1 MTRRTFFHAASTS
14 LAVAPLLRSQQDS
27 GGQTQGGQTKMGVAW
42 TSYMSYWRPKDAYL
56 LLERCHELGAAGIQT
71 PLTGDFA
78 KIRARA
84 EELGM
89 YVEAMVPLPKDGDVA
104 AFESGLKGA
113 KEAGAVALRAGYLSG
128 RRYETFSTLAD
139 WQGFVTAAHKSIESA
154 LPLLDKYKIPLG
166 IENHKDWTAD
176 EHLALMKKYSNE
188 YLGVCLD
195 FGNNISLLDDP
206 MDMVVKLAPYT
217 VTTHLKDMA
226 VGPHPTG
233 FIMSEM
239 PLGQGFLDL
248 VKMISTI
255 QQARPATR
263 LSLEM
268 ITRDPLVVP
277 CLTDKYW
284 TTFPERNGIYLAR
297 TLTLVRKEESGKP
310 LPTVAQLPADERLRL
325 ENENVKVS
333 LQYAREKLHV

>member
-1 MTRRTFFHAASTS
+1 MTRRTFFQTACAP
-14 LAVAPLLRSQQDS
+14 LALAPLLGGRPVSAS
-27 GGQTQGGQTKMGVAW
+27 GTLTKMGIAW
-42 TSYMSYWRPKDAYL
+42 TSYMTYWRPKDAFA
-56 LLERCHELGAAGIQT
+56 LLEHCHELGAAGIQT
-71 PLTGDFA
+71 TLSGDLKKF
-78 KIRARA
+78 RARA
-84 EELGM
+84 EQLGM
-89 YVEAMVPLPKDGDVA
+89 YVEGMVPLPKNGDVA
-104 AFESGLKGA
+104 VFEQALQNA
-113 KEAGAVALRAGYLSG
+113 KEAGATALRAGYLSG

-139 WQGFVTAAHKSIESA
+139 WQGFVTAAHKSIEAA

-206 MDMVVKLAPYT
+206 MDVAVKLAPYT

-233 FIMSEM
+233 FVMAEM

-248 VKMISTI
+248 AKMISLV
-255 QQARPATR
+255 QQARPSTH
-263 LSLEM
+263 LTLEM
-268 ITRDPLVVP
+268 ITREPLVIP

-284 TTFPERNGIYLAR
+284 ITFPERNGVYLAR
-297 TLTLVRKEESGKP
+297 TLTLVNKETGHGKP
-310 LPTVAQLPADERLRL
+310 LPNPASLSADEQLKR
-325 ENENVKVS
+325 EDENVKLS
-333 LQYAREKLHV
+333 LDYARETLHV

>member
-1 MTRRTFFHAASTS
+1 MTRRNFFEAASIP
-14 LAVAPLLRSQQDS
+14 LALAPLLRARQAN
-27 GGQTQGGQTKMGVAW
+27 GVATPTKTKMGIAW
-42 TSYMSYWRPKDAYL
+42 TSYMSYWRPKDAFL
-56 LLERCHELGAAGIQT
+56 LLEHCHELGAAGIQT

-84 EELGM
+84 EQLGM

-104 AFESGLKGA
+104 TFERGLQNA

-128 RRYETFSTLAD
+128 RRYETFTTLAD
-139 WQGFVTAAHKSIESA
+139 WQGFVAAAHRSIEAA

-176 EHLALMKKYSNE
+176 EHLALMKKYSSE

-206 MDMVVKLAPYT
+206 MDVVVKLAPYT
-217 VTTHLKDMA
+217 VSTHLKDMA
-226 VGPHPTG
+226 VASHQSG
-233 FIMSEM
+233 FLMSEM

-248 VKMISTI
+248 PKMISLI
-255 QQARPATR
+255 QQARPSTR

-268 ITRDPLVVP
+268 ITRDPLVIP

-284 TTFPERNGIYLAR
+284 ITFPERNGVYLAR
-297 TLTLVRKEESGKP
+297 TLNLVRKEDRGKP
-310 LPTVAQLPADERLRL
+310 LPVVSELPADDRLKR
-325 ENENVKVS
+325 EDENVKIS
-333 LQYAREKLHV
+333 LAYATGTLHV

>member
-1 MTRRTFFHAASTS
+1 MTRRNFLQAASVP
-14 LAVAPLLRSQQDS
+14 LAMAPLLVGHENS
-27 GGQTQGGQTKMGVAW
+27 GTPTKMGIAW

-56 LLERCHELGAAGIQT
+56 LLEHCHDLGAAGIQT
-71 PLTGDFA
+71 SLNGDLT
-78 KIRARA
+78 KLRARA

-104 AFESGLKGA
+104 AFENGLQNA

-139 WQGFVTAAHKSIESA
+139 WQGFVTAAHKSIEAA
-154 LPLLDKYKIPLG
+154 LPILDKYKIPLG

-206 MDMVVKLAPYT
+206 MDVVVKLAPYT

-226 VGPHPTG
+226 VLGHPSG
-233 FIMSEM
+233 FMMSEM

-248 VKMISTI
+248 PKMISLI

-284 TTFPERNGIYLAR
+284 ITFPERNGVYLAR
-297 TLTLVRKEESGKP
+297 TMTLVRKEAEHGKP
-310 LPTVAQLPADERLRL
+310 LPTVAQLPSDERLRR
-325 ENENVKVS
+325 EDENVKVS
-333 LQYAREKLHV
+333 LQYARGTLHV